1 MTPLRAKYIRD
12 LTIRGRARRTQRAYT
27 RYVSELACYYQRSPE
42 QISYEEVTNWL
53 YHLIKERQLSASSI
67 NVAVNAV
74 RFLYAITLGR
84 DTEGLLR
91 AVPHIKHA
99 IRRAEVYARSE
110 LEAILSA
117 PSQPRDRAF
126 LMTVYACGLRISE
139 ARELKIS
146 DIDRPRMQLR
156 VRKGKGAKE
165 RVLPLS
171 KRLLKELGDYWRA
184 QRLGYSSQNIA
195 WLFVGE
201 TAGEPIGISTAQKLY
216 NRAVQKSGV
225 RRKGGIHVLRHS
237 FATHLIE
244 SGVELNLVQ
253 RLMGHSSLLTTSIYL
268 HVTQSRLGEV
278 RSPLDLID
286 TSHLKG

>member
-12 LTIRGRARRTQRAYT
+12 LTIRGGSRRTQRAYI
-27 RYVSELACYYQRSPE
+27 RYVSELARYYQRSPE
-42 QISYEEVTNWL
+42 LICYEEVTNWL
-53 YHLIKERQLSASSI
+53 YHLIKERQLSASSV

-74 RFLYAITLGR
+74 RFLHGVTRGR
-84 DTEGLLR
+84 NPEALT
-91 AVPHIKHA
+91 ASVPHIKPP

-139 ARELKIS
+139 ATDLKTS
-146 DIDRPRMQLR
+146 DIDRARMQLR
-156 VRKGKGAKE
+156 IRNGKGAKG

-171 KRLLKELGDYWRA
+171 KRLLKELVDYWRA
-184 QRLGYSSQNIA
+184 QRQAKSGTDSTCLFLG
-195 WLFVGE
+195 E
-201 TAGEPIGISTAQKLY
+201 RAGEPVSLSGAQKIY
-216 NRAVQKSGV
+216 NCAVEKSGV

-253 RLMGHSSLLTTSIYL
+253 RLMGHSSLLTTALYL
-268 HVTQSRLGEV
+268 HVTAKRLGEV

-286 TSHLKG
+286 TSHIKS

>member
-1 MTPLRAKYIRD
+1 
-12 LTIRGRARRTQRAYT
+12 
-27 RYVSELACYYQRSPE
+27 
-42 QISYEEVTNWL
+42 
-53 YHLIKERQLSASSI
+53 
-67 NVAVNAV
+67 V
-74 RFLYAITLGR
+74 RFLYGITLGR
-84 DTEGLLR
+84 NTEALT
-91 AVPHIKHA
+91 ASVPHMKHP

-139 ARELKIS
+139 ATDLKIS

-156 VRKGKGAKE
+156 VRNGKGAKG

-171 KRLLKELGDYWRA
+171 KRLLKELVDYWRA
-184 QRLGYSSQNIA
+184 QRQAKAGHDSL
-195 WLFVGE
+195 WLFLGAR
-201 TAGEPIGISTAQKLY
+201 AGKPMSLCSAQLIY
-216 NRAVQKSGV
+216 NHAVEKSGV

-244 SGVELNLVQ
+244 SGVELPAVQ
-253 RLMGHSSLLTTSIYL
+253 RLMGHASLKTTALYL
-268 HVTQSRLGEV
+268 HVTQCRLAEM

-286 TSHLKG
+286 TSHLER

>member
-1 MTPLRAKYIRD
+1 MTPLRAKYIGD

-27 RYVSELACYYQRSPE
+27 RYLSELARYFQRSPE
-42 QISYEEVTNWL
+42 LISYEEVTNWL

-91 AVPHIKHA
+91 SVPHIKHA
-99 IRRAEVYARSE
+99 TRRAEVYARSE

-156 VRKGKGAKE
+156 VRNGKGAKG

-171 KRLLKELGDYWRA
+171 KRLLKELVDYWRA
-184 QRLGYSSQNIA
+184 QRQAKAGHDSPWLFLGKKAGQPMSTYAGQNI
-195 WLFVGE
+195 
-201 TAGEPIGISTAQKLY
+201 
-216 NRAVQKSGV
+216 
-225 RRKGGIHVLRHS
+225 
-237 FATHLIE
+237 
-244 SGVELNLVQ
+244 
-253 RLMGHSSLLTTSIYL
+253 
-268 HVTQSRLGEV
+268 
-278 RSPLDLID
+278 
-286 TSHLKG
+286 